1 MTFRT
6 APYTQSDVTRAIK
19 GAVAAGLTVKEAV
32 ASVDGV
38 RLFFY
43 DKDQSASNAQE
54 DTKSWDEL
62 VK

>member
-1 MTFRT
+1 MAYRT

-19 GAVAAGLTVKEAV
+19 GAVAAGMTVKEAI

-38 RLFFY
+38 RLVFFY
-43 DKDQSASNAQE
+43 QDKSAGNAQK
-54 DTKSWDEL
+54 DINYWDEL